1 LCSKLWKISPRQFDF
16 FCQQNSSTV
25 ELVDCATYDCRARCS
40 RTHIVYYT
48 SVDCNPPT
56 PLLQFVLDLL
66 YNLCS
71 SWQDFDWLCLPV
83 ACISPVLSV
92 VHHIVS
98 QFSYNNKKRK
108 SYCLVIVFT
117 RIALARVFRE
127 ITFLKTNVYQL
138 RSPKVPS
145 TNIERQSVQC
155 GFGSVV

>member
-1 LCSKLWKISPRQFDF
+1 VFQTVENFTTANRF

-48 SVDCNPPT
+48 SVDCNPPA

-92 VHHIVS
+92 VHHIAS